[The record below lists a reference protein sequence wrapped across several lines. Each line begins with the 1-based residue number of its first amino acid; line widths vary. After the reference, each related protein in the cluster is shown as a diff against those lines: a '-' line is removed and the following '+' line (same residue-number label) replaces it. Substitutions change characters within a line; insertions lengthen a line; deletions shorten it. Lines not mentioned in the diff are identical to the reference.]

1 VAAFSLETLGKIT
14 PVLDIAPSYYNL
26 SGDQFHDNEEVEMTI
41 YKRLQMQELGFH
53 HSRIFQHVPTWNI
66 SVNVLMD

>member
-1 VAAFSLETLGKIT
+1 MAAFSLETLEYTLFLTLPHHTIIC
-14 PVLDIAPSYYNL
+14 L
-26 SGDQFHDNEEVEMTI
+26 GDQFHDNEEVEMTI
-41 YKRLQMQELGFH
+41 YKQLQMQELGFH